1 MINPDSFVDVNDFS
15 VGDPLFC
22 IVNLDDEAPDH
33 KLFNYA
39 LCECCL
45 KNEAIKFP
53 KQGIGTF
60 HQFECPRC
68 GKSLGYVEL
77 KNGYLNF
84 NLED

>member
-1 MINPDSFVDVNDFS
+1 MAKAFK
-15 VGDPLFC
+15 C

-33 KLFNYA
+33 RFFNYA

-53 KQGIGTF
+53 KQGIGAF

-77 KNGYLNF
+77 NNGYLNF